1 MITPDEEHLL
11 KDTWIGTL
19 RRHPDRLRSAVQ
31 KSAPASAT
39 QACGMR
45 VRKPEWTGMRA
56 AAAGVPA
63 LNRYREPRVW
73 WRHGSHGA
81 ARREVQAGA
90 R

>member
-1 MITPDEEHLL
+1 
-11 KDTWIGTL
+11 
-19 RRHPDRLRSAVQ
+19 
-31 KSAPASAT
+31 
-39 QACGMR
+39 MR

-90 R
+90 RLTTFEPTANADENVGRTVALVLGRH